1 MTLIIMI
8 IKKFK
13 LKVSQKK
20 KTLKKAISK
29 SLNKEDND
37 KLSLKMVDI
46 LKNTKESS
54 LEKNKEPL
62 IRQSLYD
69 KEELIMAENFIN
81 LMNSQSMD
89 NVKLE

>member
-1 MTLIIMI
+1 
-8 IKKFK
+8 
-13 LKVSQKK
+13 
-20 KTLKKAISK
+20 
-29 SLNKEDND
+29 
-37 KLSLKMVDI
+37 MVDI